1 MDKEENKLEKID
13 SDMSDQELHDLDVF
27 IKNKLPGIVRVNETD
42 IFRWFEL
49 YMAGKNYSEIAELT
63 SSTLAHILYIAHK
76 SEWHLKRQEHYS
88 TLAGGLINKIAETKL
103 DSADTMATIITAMN
117 KFFKGKADRFL
128 ATGDPTHLE
137 EMDTRMLSQYTKLSE
152 SLEKVINPS
161 RGKDDNGGSRGV
173 SIFINSK
180 ENTISS
186 GDKEPINI
194 TESNAGKILEAM
206 ASVKKE
212 EEGGDKEK

>member
-1 MDKEENKLEKID
+1 
-13 SDMSDQELHDLDVF
+13 
-27 IKNKLPGIVRVNETD
+27 
-42 IFRWFEL
+42 
-49 YMAGKNYSEIAELT
+49 
-63 SSTLAHILYIAHK
+63 
-76 SEWHLKRQEHYS
+76 
-88 TLAGGLINKIAETKL
+88 
-103 DSADTMATIITAMN
+103 MATIITAMN